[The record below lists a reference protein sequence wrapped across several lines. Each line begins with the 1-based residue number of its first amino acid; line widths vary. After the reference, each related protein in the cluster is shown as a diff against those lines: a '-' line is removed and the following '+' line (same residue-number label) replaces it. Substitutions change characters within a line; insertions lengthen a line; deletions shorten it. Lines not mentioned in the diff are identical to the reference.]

1 MTAYFASFAPFAP
14 LREIFFA
21 QSVMPIISWSLIAPE
36 VIVCITAVLVMLV
49 DAFARPTQR
58 WITGGISLAG
68 LIVAAVA
75 TVWLWANGTASSDAF
90 NGMIVLDELR
100 LGFTLIFVL
109 VAGLTLLIST
119 VWVHGEQ
126 LPAGE
131 FHSLLLFAT
140 VGMMFMAS
148 GNDLVIIFL
157 GLEIL
162 SIATY
167 VMAGFR
173 RTDVRSNESSLK
185 YFILGSFSSAFL
197 LYGIALVYGATS
209 IAEPG
214 PGGSLSRI
222 VAGTTNI
229 AEIASR
235 LGQAQYPAL
244 LYAGAA
250 MMLVGFGFKIATAP
264 FHIWTPDVYEGA
276 PTPVTAFMAA
286 GPKAAGFA
294 SFIRV
299 FVFGLPFVV
308 SASNAGNGNLHQAW
322 VATLVVMAI
331 LTMTLGNVVAIVQ
344 NNVKRM
350 LAYSSIAHAGYAL
363 VGFVAAGAA
372 SDLAQRN
379 AAITAVVFYLLSYAV
394 MNIGAFA
401 VVQLIARSGD
411 RRTAFE
417 DYRGIGFESPVLAF
431 SLSLFMLSLLGMPLT
446 AGFMG
451 KIMVFG
457 AAIDQKYYGLVI
469 VGVLNSAV
477 SAYYYLRLIVVMFF
491 GERTMAWS
499 APRIP
504 ASVALA
510 LVITVLG
517 VLYLGIFPGRVINA
531 LQTKIDSQLF
541 TKQLIHRLRR

>member
-1 MTAYFASFAPFAP
+1 MSS
-14 LREIFFA
+14 FFA
-21 QSVMPIISWSLIAPE
+21 QSVMPIINWALIAPE
-36 VIVCITAVLVMLV
+36 VIVCAAAVIVMLV
-49 DAFARPTQR
+49 DAFAHPTQR
-58 WITGGISLAG
+58 WITGGLSLAG
-68 LIVAAVA
+68 LLAAGVA
-75 TVWLWANGTASSDAF
+75 TIWLWSTGTASADAF

-100 LGFTLIFVL
+100 LGFTLIFLL
-109 VAGLTLLIST
+109 VSALTVLIST
-119 VWVHGEQ
+119 VWVEGEQ

-140 VGMMFMAS
+140 VGMMLMGS
-148 GNDLVIIFL
+148 GNDLVIVFL

-173 RTDVRSNESSLK
+173 RTDIRSNESSLK

-197 LYGIALVYGATS
+197 LYGIALIYGATS
-209 IAEPG
+209 LAEPG
-214 PGGSLSRI
+214 PDGSLNRI

-229 AEIASR
+229 PEIASR

-294 SFIRV
+294 SFLRV

-308 SASNAGNGNLHQAW
+308 SATSASGANVHQAW
-322 VATLVVMAI
+322 VTTLMVMAI

-372 SDLAQRN
+372 SDPAQRN
-379 AAITAVVFYLLSYAV
+379 TAITAVMFYLLTYAV

-411 RRTAFE
+411 RRTAIE

-431 SLSLFMLSLLGMPLT
+431 SFSLFMLSLLGMPLT

-451 KIMVFG
+451 KILVFG
-457 AAIDQKYYGLVI
+457 SAIDQKFYPLVI
-469 VGVLNSAV
+469 VAVLNTAV
-477 SAYYYLRLIVVMFF
+477 SAYYYLRLIIVMFF

-499 APRIP
+499 PPRVP
-504 ASVALA
+504 ASVAVA

-531 LQTKIDSQLF
+531 LQTKIESQLF
-541 TKQLIHRLRR
+541 TLQR